1 VICGDPT
8 TCTDL
13 SAAPAAT
20 SAFAAT
26 PASLPPKPAAAA
38 VALGSAPDFEAARR
52 KGGARP
58 GADQHDALLPADY
71 LLLIPAAARAAFE
84 MPMFE
89 WGNIPEMVPPIEL
102 R

>member
-1 VICGDPT
+1 
-8 TCTDL
+8 
-13 SAAPAAT
+13 
-20 SAFAAT
+20 
-26 PASLPPKPAAAA
+26 
-38 VALGSAPDFEAARR
+38 
-52 KGGARP
+52 
-58 GADQHDALLPADY
+58 LPADY